1 MSGLHWRVLTSIA
14 AAASLAWCGAA
25 FALNPALDLS
35 QYIHTSWKV
44 RDGFAA
50 GRIFALAQTADGYLW
65 LGTTGG
71 LYRFD
76 GVRTDGWRLPVGQ
89 TLPAGRILAL
99 LAAPDGSLWI
109 GAESGLARW
118 NSGKLT
124 RYRQLDGLV
133 VAGITA
139 ARDGTVLAV
148 GAQGARG
155 TLCAF
160 PRTGAAHCDRA
171 AEAWEGMGHLTI
183 DRDGALWIS
192 DTRHLWRRSGR
203 LVQVYESPSWIRGWM
218 ASTGNN
224 SAVLVSNAAGLV
236 SITDGKAAPF
246 RPQGVV
252 PDLNPGPL
260 FRDHGGGLWIG
271 TLGRGLVHVSGGGV
285 DHFGPSD
292 GLSGGYVNAFLE
304 DREGNVWVATN
315 DGLDQFRDPVIATY
329 TQRQGLS
336 SSTVRAVLEARDGSL
351 WLTTD
356 DEVDR
361 WKDGRL
367 TVFRPAGGVATATG
381 RSSSGAASN
390 ASGPLPVREVRAPEL
405 PGGFSDSLFEDSAG
419 RLWVSTE
426 RGLAHFQNERFVSVP
441 GVPYD
446 LAHIFAEDSRG
457 LWMAGRGLVRLAGDR
472 VETAAS
478 LWPGRDEYATAF
490 VAEPRNLGQWLGF
503 RSDGVGFF
511 QDGRVRQSFTTRDG
525 LGGGR
530 VGQLQLDPDGTLW
543 AATEG
548 GLSRIK
554 DGRVTTLSRR
564 NGLPCDPVLWM
575 LRDDDRAYWLYTS
588 CGLFRLSPADMQAWI
603 ANPGHSVGFRA
614 YDAAEGLRILPDYPA
629 GGALPR
635 AVKGRDGRIWFAAFD
650 GLSVIDPR
658 RLPSNTLPP
667 PVRVEQVTADDKTYD
682 TGHGLRLPPLTR
694 HVVIDYTALSFVAP
708 ERMRFRYK
716 LEGLDRTW
724 REVINKREAEYTNLP
739 PGDYRFQVIAANNSG
754 VWNTR
759 GATLNF
765 SIAPAY
771 WQTKWF
777 LALCAAAFTLLLSA
791 LYWLHE
797 RQVAREA
804 AREEAAECRQ
814 RELQAELTHAN
825 RLVTMGQL
833 AASISH
839 EIRQPITSL
848 MTSSAA
854 GRRWADQ
861 GDLDEVRRTFDTMR
875 KAAVRATEIID
886 GLRVLAKKAPPR
898 MVEFDMNEAIREV
911 MVLTRGEAAKTGVA
925 IDLQLV
931 DDLPRVRGDRVQL
944 QQVILNL
951 VVNAIEAM
959 GGMRDGPRDL
969 LVRTARAEPAG
980 VSVLVQDSGPGLDAE
995 SASRIFEFF
1004 YTTKSQGLGMGLS
1017 ICRSIVEAHGGTLTF
1032 TPSTRRGAAFQFTLP
1047 GDGELDTG
1055 M

>member
-1 MSGLHWRVLTSIA
+1 MSGLHRRVLTSIA

-76 GVRTDGWRLPVGQ
+76 GVRADGWRPPAGQ

-109 GAESGLARW
+109 GTESGLARW

-133 VAGITA
+133 VAGIAA
-139 ARDGTVLAV
+139 ARDGTVWAV
-148 GAQGARG
+148 GTEGARG

-160 PRTGAAHCDRA
+160 PRTGGAHCDSA
-171 AEAWEGMGHLTI
+171 AGAWEGMGHLTI
-183 DRDGALWIS
+183 DRDGALWLS
-192 DTRHLWRRSGR
+192 DTRHLWRRNGR
-203 LVQVYESPSWIRGWM
+203 LVQIYESPSWIRGWV
-218 ASTGNN
+218 ASTENKG
-224 SAVLVSNAAGLV
+224 AALVSNAGGLV
-236 SITDGKAAPF
+236 SIADGKAAPF
-246 RPQGVV
+246 RPQGFV
-252 PDLNPGPL
+252 PDPNPGPL

-271 TLGRGLVHVSGGGV
+271 TLGRGLVHVRGGSV
-285 DHFGPSD
+285 DLFGPSD

-304 DREGNVWVATN
+304 DREGNVWVATD

-361 WKDGRL
+361 SKDGRL
-367 TVFRPAGGVATATG
+367 TIFRPAGGAAIATG
-381 RSSSGAASN
+381 RGSSGARLN
-390 ASGPLPVREVRAPEL
+390 APGPFPAQEVRAPEL
-405 PGGFSDSLFEDSAG
+405 PGGFGDSLFEDSAG

-426 RGLAHFQNERFVSVP
+426 RGLAHFQNEKFVSVP
-441 GVPYD
+441 GVPHD

-457 LWMAGRGLVRLAGDR
+457 LWMAGRGLVRLAGNR
-472 VETAAS
+472 VERAPV
-478 LWPGRDEYATAF
+478 LWRGRDEYVTALA
-490 VAEPRNLGQWLGF
+490 AEPQSAGLWLGF
-503 RSDGVGFF
+503 RSAGVGFL
-511 QDGRVRQSFTTRDG
+511 QDGQIRQSFTARDG
-525 LGGGR
+525 LGRGS

-575 LRDDDRAYWLYTS
+575 IRDNDRAYWLYTS

-603 ANPGHSVGFRA
+603 ANPGHIVGFRA
-614 YDAAEGLRILPDYPA
+614 FEAAEGLRILPDYPA

-635 AVKGRDGRIWFAAFD
+635 AIKGRDGRIWFVAFD

-658 RLPSNTLPP
+658 SLPSNTLPP

-682 TGHGLRLPPLTR
+682 AGSGLRLPPLTR
-694 HVVIDYTALSFVAP
+694 RVAIDYTALSFVAP
-708 ERMRFRYK
+708 ERVRFRYK

-724 REVINKREAEYTNLP
+724 REVVNKREAEYTNLP

-754 VWNTR
+754 AWNTR
-759 GATLNF
+759 GATLDF

-771 WQTKWF
+771 WQAKWF
-777 LALCAAAFTLLLSA
+777 LAVCLATVILLLSA
-791 LYWLHE
+791 LYWLRE
-797 RQVAREA
+797 RQLAREA
-804 AREEAAECRQ
+804 AREQAVERRQ

-839 EIRQPITSL
+839 EIRQPITSV

-861 GDLDEVRRTFDTMR
+861 GNLDEVRRTFDTMQS
-875 KAAVRATEIID
+875 AAVRANEIID

-898 MVEFDMNEAIREV
+898 MDDFDMNEAIREV
-911 MVLTRGEAAKTGVA
+911 MVLTRGEAAKTGVS
-925 IDLQLV
+925 IDLQLA
-931 DDLPRVRGDRVQL
+931 DGLPHVRGDRVQL
-944 QQVILNL
+944 QQVVLNL

-959 GGMRDGPRDL
+959 GGTRDGPRDL
-969 LVRTARAEPAG
+969 LVRTERAEPAG
-980 VSVLVQDSGPGLDAE
+980 VSVLVQDSGPELDAE
-995 SASRIFEFF
+995 TASRVFEFF
-1004 YTTKSQGLGMGLS
+1004 YTTKPHGLGMGLS
-1017 ICRSIVEAHGGTLTF
+1017 ICRSIVEAHGGTLTL
-1032 TPSTRRGAAFQFTLP
+1032 TPNGRRGAVFRFTLP
-1047 GDGELDTG
+1047 GGGEMDGEV
-1055 M
+1055 